1 MIHNKME
8 TLLGMGG
15 AYLDDIYYCPHHP
28 DKGFDGEIPE
38 LKIKCDCRKPNIGLV
53 KKAALEHNI
62 DLNNSIMIGD
72 TTLDIK
78 MAENAGMES
87 ILVETG
93 QAGLDGKYKVDPT
106 YVAEDLMQAVDIILK
121 SKKRGR

>member
-1 MIHNKME
+1 
-8 TLLGMGG
+8 
-15 AYLDDIYYCPHHP
+15 
-28 DKGFDGEIPE
+28 
-38 LKIKCDCRKPNIGLV
+38 
-53 KKAALEHNI
+53 
-62 DLNNSIMIGD
+62 MIGD

-78 MAENAGMES
+78 MAENAGMEG

-121 SKKRGR
+121 SNQDKYSFF

>member
-1 MIHNKME
+1 ME
-8 TLLGMGG
+8 QCKVNNRDVGITD
-15 AYLDDIYYCPHHP
+15 LDDIYYSPHHP

-93 QAGLDGKYKVDPT
+93 QAGLDGKYKVNPT
-106 YVAEDLMQAVDIILK
+106 YVAEDLMQAIDIILK